1 MKKTLQNLLTAIF
14 SVLLITSCK
23 PKAELNY
30 MKNIDELTT
39 EASIAN
45 AHASSTIQPGD
56 QLGIL
61 ISADD
66 MDVVAP
72 FNQNPMPVEMI
83 TNNIPSSN
91 VQIRGNTSAIPT
103 YTVKEDGFIDFPILG
118 KLDTKNKTVE
128 QFSDYIKQRM
138 TKYVIKPVVVN
149 VSTLNYK
156 VTVLGQVAKPGT
168 YTITDGHATLLSAL
182 GLAGDLTNYALRDN
196 VLVVR
201 NENGQITK
209 TRIDLTK
216 ADFINSPF
224 YFIKQNDV
232 IYVSGNETVSKASR
246 LDPNAGIYI
255 SIASIVVT
263 ILALVFKK

>member
-1 MKKTLQNLLTAIF
+1 MKNLISKTLF
-14 SVLLITSCK
+14 LLIALIFIHSCK

-56 QLGIL
+56 QLGIS

-66 MDVVAP
+66 MEVVAP
-72 FNQNPMPVEMI
+72 FNQNAMPTESIVN
-83 TNNIPSSN
+83 TLPSSN
-91 VQIRGNTSAIPT
+91 LQVRGNNSAIPT
-103 YTVKEDGFIDFPILG
+103 YIVKADGTIDFPILG
-118 KLDTKNKTVE
+118 SLDTKEKTVE
-128 QFSDYIKQRM
+128 QFSNYIKQRM

-149 VSTLNYK
+149 VNTLNYK
-156 VTVLGQVAKPGT
+156 VTVLGQVNRPGT
-168 YTITDGHATLLSAL
+168 YTINDGNATLLSAL
-182 GLAGDLTNYALRDN
+182 GLAGDLTNYGIRDN

-201 NENGQITK
+201 NQNGQITK

-216 ADFINSPF
+216 ADYLNFQM
-224 YFIKQNDV
+224 KQNDV
-232 IYVSGNETVSKASR
+232 IYVSGNETVSKTSR

-255 SIASIVVT
+255 SVASIVVT